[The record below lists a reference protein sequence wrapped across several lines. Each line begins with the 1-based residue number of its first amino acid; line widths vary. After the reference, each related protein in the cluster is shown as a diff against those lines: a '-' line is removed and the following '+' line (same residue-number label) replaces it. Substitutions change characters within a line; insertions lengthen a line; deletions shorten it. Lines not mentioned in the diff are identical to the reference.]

1 MIKKDFGS
9 IIANKRKERRLSQP
23 QLAALLCERGLDV
36 RAHSISKWVKKC
48 KPAKCFTDFCPL

>member
-9 IIANKRKERRLSQP
+9 IIANKRKYRKLSQP

-36 RAHSISKWVKKC
+36 KAHSIS
-48 KPAKCFTDFCPL
+48 KPAKCFTIFCPL

>member
-9 IIANKRKERRLSQP
+9 IIANKRKDRKLSQP

-36 RAHSISKWVKKC
+36 KAHSIKIGRAHV
-48 KPAKCFTDFCPL
+48 

>member
-9 IIANKRKERRLSQP
+9 IIANKRKDRKLSQP

-36 RAHSISKWVKKC
+36 KAHSISKWEKKC
-48 KPAKCFTDFCPL
+48 KPAK